1 MNGLLESELL
11 KIRTTRTALT
21 YGLVLFGGIVLI
33 SLVMAFSQDA
43 DVLAQRRDQ
52 FELLAVGSNA
62 AFVSALLGIL
72 AMAGEFRHGTIRPT
86 LLAAPRRVQVVTA
99 KVITATGAGLVLGI
113 AAEALAFGLGVLL
126 LRMRDVPFVLD
137 TGDVTLVFL
146 GAVASSALW
155 GAFGVGLG
163 AVARSQVGSIVG
175 LLVWALLVEG
185 ILFSLVPGFARFLPG
200 QASSAMTSVET
211 AHALAPVAGTLV
223 LAAYA
228 LALAIAGSVVTVR
241 RDVP

>member
-1 MNGLLESELL
+1 VTALLRSELL

-21 YGLVLFGGIVLI
+21 YGLVLFGGIVFV

-86 LLAAPRRVQVVTA
+86 LLAAPRRVRVVTA
-99 KVITATGAGLVLGI
+99 KVIAATTTGALLGI
-113 AAEALAFGLGVLL
+113 AAETLAFGLGVLA
-126 LRMRDVPFVLD
+126 LRVRGVPFALD
-137 TGDVTLVFL
+137 TGDVALVFV

-155 GAFGVGLG
+155 GALGVGLG
-163 AVARSQVGSIVG
+163 AVVRSQVGSIVG

-185 ILFSLVPGFARFLPG
+185 ILFSLVPDMARFLPA
-200 QASSAMTSVET
+200 QASNAMTSVET
-211 AHALAPVAGTLV
+211 AHALAPVAGALV

-228 LALAIAGSVVTVR
+228 LALAIAGVAVTER